1 MKKTS
6 YHHGNLKKEFLKI
19 SFNFIK
25 TEDIEKLTLKIL
37 SEATGTSRSAIYRH
51 FSSKDALIETM
62 IKSCFSE
69 LDKEISPYLLDRE
82 GDILDR
88 LSLALKKYLEFA
100 KNNPHMYQLLFAK
113 KYAHIREELVT
124 AEDSDSSGFANLKKA
139 IEEGQESG
147 VLKKGNSYNQAIGIW
162 ASLHGLSSLFGDG
175 FLDVDKIY
183 EELSDKMIKNLI
195 RGLVD

>member
-1 MKKTS
+1 
-6 YHHGNLKKEFLKI
+6 
-19 SFNFIK
+19 
-25 TEDIEKLTLKIL
+25 
-37 SEATGTSRSAIYRH
+37 
-51 FSSKDALIETM
+51 M

-139 IEEGQESG
+139 IEEGTFRKD
-147 VLKKGNSYNQAIGIW
+147 LY
-162 ASLHGLSSLFGDG
+162 F
-175 FLDVDKIY
+175 
-183 EELSDKMIKNLI
+183 
-195 RGLVD
+195 